1 MHDQQSQTP
10 IRVVLADD
18 HAVVRAGIRQ
28 FLERSG
34 HIQVV
39 AEAGDGLEAC
49 EQIAKKKPDVAI
61 FDLQMP
67 VRSGIDATH
76 WVRENYPAIGVLV
89 LTAYDDEP
97 FVKAALKAGAVGYV
111 LKTAEPDEIVEA
123 VEDVFQGKAVLD
135 VALAQRLI
143 VNIAQPTGSKIEDLT
158 ERELEILTLTGRG
171 LTNKAIGLS
180 LNISDRT
187 VQNHLAH
194 IFQKLQAASR
204 TEAVMRAVALGLL
217 PTDLTTPS
225 PGM

>member
-135 VALAQRLI
+135 VALAQR
-143 VNIAQPTGSKIEDLT
+143 
-158 ERELEILTLTGRG
+158 
-171 LTNKAIGLS
+171 
-180 LNISDRT
+180 ISDRT